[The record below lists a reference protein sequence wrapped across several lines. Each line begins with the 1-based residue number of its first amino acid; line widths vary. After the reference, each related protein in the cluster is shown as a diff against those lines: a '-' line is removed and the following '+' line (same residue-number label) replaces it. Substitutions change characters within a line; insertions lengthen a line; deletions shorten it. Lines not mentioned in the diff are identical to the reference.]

1 MRVGEREK
9 SESNIRED
17 DYQQDRDREGG
28 RQKRL
33 PTPGAR
39 DREVEH
45 TRRVTLRMISSWKTV
60 TYI

>member
-9 SESNIRED
+9 SESYIRED

-45 TRRVTLRMISSWKTV
+45 TRRFKPR
-60 TYI
+60 